1 MRRWSITIM
10 AVVFWCGFACA
21 QEAPDTGQVFSSDL
35 VAWSFMQQPQ
45 SPEQQPS
52 RQQPTPDPN
61 PETQPAQ
68 NPTPAQPSSPGQA
81 QSPASGQA
89 ETAQTFT
96 GTVSK
101 EAESFVLKVSET
113 SSYKLDNQQQVQEY
127 QGQRVRV
134 TGTLDPS
141 INLIHVDRIEP
152 LS

>member
-1 MRRWSITIM
+1 MM
-10 AVVFWCGFACA
+10 AVVFWGGMACA
-21 QEAPDTGQVFSSDL
+21 QQAPDGQVFSSDL
-35 VAWSFMQQPQ
+35 IAWSFMQQPQ
-45 SPEQQPS
+45 SPEQKPS

-61 PETQPAQ
+61 SETQPAQ

-81 QSPASGQA
+81 QSPAQGQA
-89 ETAQTFT
+89 QAAQTFT

-101 EAESFVLKVSET
+101 EADNFVLKVSDT
-113 SSYKLDNQQQVQEY
+113 ASHKLDNQQQVQEY

-141 INLIHVDRIEP
+141 MNLIHVDRIEP

>member
-1 MRRWSITIM
+1 MRRWSITIL
-10 AVVFWCGFACA
+10 AVVFWGGMARA
-21 QEAPDTGQVFSSDL
+21 QQAPGGQVFSSDL
-35 VAWSFMQQPQ
+35 VQWSFMQQPQ
-45 SPEQQPS
+45 SPEQKPA

-68 NPTPAQPSSPGQA
+68 NPTPAQASSPEQA
-81 QSPASGQA
+81 QVP
-89 ETAQTFT
+89 QTFT

-101 EAESFVLKVSET
+101 EADSFVLKVSDT
-113 SSYKLDNQQQVQEY
+113 ASYKLDNQQQVQEY

>member
-1 MRRWSITIM
+1 MTRWSITIIE
-10 AVVFWCGFACA
+10 VVFWGVLACA
-21 QEAPDTGQVFSSDL
+21 QQAPDGQVFSSDL
-35 VAWSFMQQPQ
+35 IAWSFMQQPQ
-45 SPEQQPS
+45 SPEQKPS

-68 NPTPAQPSSPGQA
+68 NPAQASSPGQA
-81 QSPASGQA
+81 QSPAQGQA
-89 ETAQTFT
+89 QAAQTFT

-101 EAESFVLKVSET
+101 EADSFVLKVSDT
-113 SSYKLDNQQQVQEY
+113 ASYKLDNQQQVQEY

-152 LS
+152 IS

>member
-1 MRRWSITIM
+1 M
-10 AVVFWCGFACA
+10 AVFLGGIAYA
-21 QEAPDTGQVFSSDL
+21 QDAPAGGQVFSSDL

-45 SPEQQPS
+45 SPEQEPS
-52 RQQPTPDPN
+52 RQKPTPDPN

-68 NPTPAQPSSPGQA
+68 NPTPTQPSSPGQA
-81 QSPASGQA
+81 QRGEQGQSRA
-89 ETAQTFT
+89 MQSFT

-101 EAESFVLKVSET
+101 EADSFVLKVSDT
-113 SSYKLDNQQQVQEY
+113 TSYKLDNQQQVQEY

>member
-1 MRRWSITIM
+1 MRRWSITIL
-10 AVVFWCGFACA
+10 AVVFWGGMARA
-21 QEAPDTGQVFSSDL
+21 QQAPDGQVFSSDL
-35 VAWSFMQQPQ
+35 VQWSFMQQPQ
-45 SPEQQPS
+45 SPEQKPA

-68 NPTPAQPSSPGQA
+68 NPTPAQPSSPEQA
-81 QSPASGQA
+81 QSPAQGQA
-89 ETAQTFT
+89 QVPQTFT

-101 EAESFVLKVSET
+101 EADSFVLKVSDT
-113 SSYKLDNQQQVQEY
+113 ASYKLDNQQQVQEY